1 MEYVLKAVRGAITV
15 DEDRPEQV
23 IEAAKEVT
31 LAVLEANGLTPDQI
45 VSVIF
50 TSTPDL
56 SSEFPAVGA
65 RRAGLVQTPLMCAQE
80 IPVPG
85 SQPRCIRMLLH
96 AYMEPDRAV
105 RHIYLREAV
114 NLRPDLAAVDEG
126 VSAKNGC

>member
-1 MEYVLKAVRGAITV
+1 MNWVLKAVRGAITV

-23 IEAAKEVT
+23 VEAAKAIT
-31 LAVLEANGLTPDQI
+31 LAVLEANGLIPERI

-50 TSTPDL
+50 TATPDL
-56 SSEFPAVGA
+56 QSEFPAVGA

-96 AYMEPDRAV
+96 AYMEPDRVV
-105 RHIYLREAV
+105 RHVYLRDAV
-114 NLRPDLAAVDEG
+114 NLRPDLAGIDEG
-126 VSAKNGC
+126 VKGNGR